1 MPTDSSSKAP
11 VPRRRPALAAFALL
25 VLLPIAAPA
34 WAATATRIGAGESH
48 TCART
53 DTGGLRCWGDVAI
66 GDGDVAKRRIPVEV
80 PSLAGIVADIAIGRE
95 HNCVVTTAGG
105 AKCWGRN
112 PNGEVGTGTTS
123 PNELVPV
130 DVVGL
135 SSGVLQVA
143 AGWHHTCAVLSGGG
157 VKCWGKNHA
166 GQLGDGTT
174 DDSAVPVDVLG
185 LGAPVT
191 ALAASFARTCALT
204 DAGGVKCWG
213 DLTTGTSSAPVDV
226 VGLTSGVTAIVD
238 TEDHT
243 CALLAGG
250 GVKCWGQ
257 NDVGQLGSGL
267 SVPSATPVD
276 VSDLTD
282 AVAIHAIASHTCVVT
297 SAGAA
302 KCWGRNDHG
311 QLGDDSSVP
320 FRIWPYDIGELS
332 TGVAAIAAGVDH
344 SCAVKTDGS
353 IQCWGNGFHGATGSG
368 DLSSLQPLPVNVV
381 DFGPPICTLLDP
393 GQTFASSPAPRLVV
407 SQARPQWDFD
417 DKLTVDVTF
426 ALPPGVAFADLEP
439 ELKGVRFQIRDGSGA
454 VHVDARLRGGP
465 PYSARTDRWMQG
477 TKGRS
482 WTYRVR
488 SSDPAS
494 FGVQRFAI
502 TDRSEGAPGG
512 KVRVTVRAKKGYFP
526 FGPLDGPLE
535 LTLILGDDAAAA
547 LGICGKSDYAPA
559 DCSVN
564 QTGGLLK
571 CKKSP

>member
-1 MPTDSSSKAP
+1 M
-11 VPRRRPALAAFALL
+11 PRRRPALAAFAVL
-25 VLLPIAAPA
+25 VVLPFAAPV
-34 WAATATRIGAGESH
+34 WAATATRIGAGDSH

-53 DTGGLRCWGDVAI
+53 DSGGLRCWGDVAI
-66 GDGDVAKRRIPVEV
+66 GDGDVAKRRIPVDV

-95 HNCVVTTAGG
+95 HNCVVTTTGG

-112 PNGEVGTGTTS
+112 ANGEVGTGTTS

-135 SSGVLQVA
+135 SSGVLQIA

-174 DDSAVPVDVLG
+174 DDSALPVDVVG

-213 DLTTGTSSAPVDV
+213 DLTTGASLAPLDV

-238 TEDHT
+238 AEDHT
-243 CALLAGG
+243 CALLASG

-257 NDVGQLGSGL
+257 NDFGQLGRAISA
-267 SVPSATPVD
+267 PSATPVD
-276 VSDLTD
+276 VYELTD
-282 AVAIHAIASHTCVVT
+282 AVAINAIASHTCVVT
-297 SAGAA
+297 SSGGA
-302 KCWGRNDHG
+302 KCWGRNVDG
-311 QLGDDSSVP
+311 QIGDDTSVP
-320 FRIWPYDIGELS
+320 YRISPYDVSELS
-332 TGVAAIAAGVDH
+332 SGVAAVAAGVDH

-353 IQCWGNGFHGATGSG
+353 VKCWGAGFHGAIGSG
-368 DLSSLQPLPVNVV
+368 DLSPLQPLPASVV
-381 DFGPPICTLLDP
+381 DFGPPVCALLDA
-393 GQTFASSPAPRLVV
+393 GQIFASAPSPRLVV

-417 DKLTVDVTF
+417 DKLTIDVTF
-426 ALPPGVAFADLEP
+426 ALPPGVAVTDLAPQEQ
-439 ELKGVRFQIRDGSGA
+439 GVRLQIRDGSGA
-454 VHVDARLRGGP
+454 VHVDARLRGGWP
-465 PYSARTDRWMQG
+465 SSAPRARWTEG
-477 TKGRS
+477 AHGRG

-488 SSDPAS
+488 SGEPAP
-494 FGVQRFAI
+494 FGVQRFEI
-502 TDRSEGAPGG
+502 IDRSEGAPGG

-535 LTLILGDDAAAA
+535 LTLILGDDAAAP
-547 LGICGKSDYAPA
+547 LGLCGKSDYAPA

-571 CKKSP
+571 CNKSP